1 MHGEVGVQGGRGI
14 GESGALGKVGVQG
27 KAEARLLGERSLWER
42 VGNRK
47 SEGTREIWEYRV
59 EEPGMQGEAVM

>member
-42 VGNRK
+42 VGNRF
-47 SEGTREIWEYRV
+47 
-59 EEPGMQGEAVM
+59 